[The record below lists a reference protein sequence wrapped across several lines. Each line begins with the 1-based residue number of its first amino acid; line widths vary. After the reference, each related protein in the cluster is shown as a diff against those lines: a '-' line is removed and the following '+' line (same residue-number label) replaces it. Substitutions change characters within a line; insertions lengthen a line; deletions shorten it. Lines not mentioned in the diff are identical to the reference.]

1 MLYKKMEKAMIT
13 RNKDVSPYTEKRTS
27 NRSLLIR
34 TIGLLMLLVPILL
47 LFTTEPVILLICL
60 IVAGIIAFILAYRLS

>member
-1 MLYKKMEKAMIT
+1 MII
-13 RNKDVSPYTEKRTS
+13 RNKDGSPYVEKRTS

-47 LFTTEPVILLICL
+47 LFTTDPVILLICL
-60 IVAGIIAFILAYRLS
+60 IVAGIIAFIMAYRLS

>member
-1 MLYKKMEKAMIT
+1 MEKAMII
-13 RNKDVSPYTEKRTS
+13 RNKDVSPYTEKKTS

-47 LFTTEPVILLICL
+47 LFTTDPVILLICL
-60 IVAGIIAFILAYRLS
+60 IVAGIIAFLLAYRLS

>member
-1 MLYKKMEKAMIT
+1 MII
-13 RNKDVSPYTEKRTS
+13 RNKDVSPYTEKKTS

-47 LFTTEPVILLICL
+47 LFTTDPVILLICL
-60 IVAGIIAFILAYRLS
+60 IVAGIIAFLLAYRLS